1 MCLKNLMLIVI
12 FLPTILIS
20 TLFAE
25 EPLELTSIGGSHS
38 VGHDQNIYGRIYKPG
53 LADLILKI

>member
-25 EPLELTSIGGSHS
+25 EPLELSSIGGSNS
-38 VGHDQNIYGRIYKPG
+38 VEHNQNM
-53 LADLILKI
+53 